1 VTHPTKPDET
11 DTRQRLLDAAFR
23 VAAREGVEGVS
34 VRAVAKEADVYLAA
48 VHYHFGTKDELLA
61 ELMRGLYDV
70 SLDVGA
76 ADAMALPPGM
86 PRVRFILE
94 GWLQYWKVE
103 TDLIFFEILAHAV
116 RRERQLEYLRGF
128 YDSWTERL
136 LALLEQDGTLTQ
148 DELRGL
154 AVLMRMLTDGIGI
167 DRIVQ
172 ASSADRELAVS
183 LLEQLLNNW
192 FESRSHPAAEA

>member
-1 VTHPTKPDET
+1 
-11 DTRQRLLDAAFR
+11 
-23 VAAREGVEGVS
+23 
-34 VRAVAKEADVYLAA
+34 VAKEADVYLAA
-48 VHYHFGTKDELLA
+48 VHYHFGTKDELLG
-61 ELMRGLYDV
+61 ELMRRLYDG
-70 SLDVGA
+70 SLDAGA

-103 TDLIFFEILAHAV
+103 TDLIFFEILAHAA
-116 RRERQLEYLRGF
+116 RREHQLEYLRGF
-128 YDSWTERL
+128 YDSWTGRL
-136 LALLEQDGTLTQ
+136 MTLLEQDGTLSQ

-154 AVLMRMLTDGIGI
+154 AILLRMLTDGIGI

-183 LLEQLLNNW
+183 LLEQLLRTW
-192 FESRSHPAAEA
+192 YESRPQPAVEP

>member
-1 VTHPTKPDET
+1 
-11 DTRQRLLDAAFR
+11 
-23 VAAREGVEGVS
+23 
-34 VRAVAKEADVYLAA
+34 
-48 VHYHFGTKDELLA
+48 
-61 ELMRGLYDV
+61 
-70 SLDVGA
+70 
-76 ADAMALPPGM
+76 
-86 PRVRFILE
+86 
-94 GWLQYWKVE
+94 
-103 TDLIFFEILAHAV
+103 V